1 VRDMANASL
10 NFDKKLPPTYQ
21 SRERFISDP
30 SKPLPEIMQKNDE
43 INARKHEQHK
53 AKYIFEEKC
62 KIEDLSIQIIW
73 ISCFELIGIIAS
85 SNSYIIQYSS

>member
-1 VRDMANASL
+1 MANASL

-21 SRERFISDP
+21 SRERFISDL

-53 AKYIFEEKC
+53 AKYIFEAKNE
-62 KIEDLSIQIIW
+62 
-73 ISCFELIGIIAS
+73 
-85 SNSYIIQYSS
+85 